1 MHILATFATLCCQ
14 TRWPRNHSCTTQEHV
29 SLFFGTFSDIFG
41 NFDFFDKFAK
51 NAQKVKICEKRS
63 KHNFTN
69 AHTFAK
75 RFHKRATSPKTFR
88 ACSQVSANVQM
99 CKCANVQMC
108 KNVSCTKCANL
119 QRKYF
124 SKCRNHKSAL
134 CTKTQMQISA
144 HVTISEMQNSFLSV
158 WKFFVVLWKVFYMCT
173 IFYKNNILFLLINNN
188 LYIITYYKKINKS
201 QLKIHKNNLAIC
213 FKKII

>member
-1 MHILATFATLCCQ
+1 M
-14 TRWPRNHSCTTQEHV
+14 R
-29 SLFFGTFSDIFG
+29 
-41 NFDFFDKFAK
+41 
-51 NAQKVKICEKRS
+51 
-63 KHNFTN
+63 
-69 AHTFAK
+69 
-75 RFHKRATSPKTFR
+75 
-88 ACSQVSANVQM
+88 
-99 CKCANVQMC
+99 
-108 KNVSCTKCANL
+108 
-119 QRKYF
+119 
-124 SKCRNHKSAL
+124 KSAAQIFFQMQKSQIL
-134 CTKTQMQISA
+134 HCATKTQMQISA